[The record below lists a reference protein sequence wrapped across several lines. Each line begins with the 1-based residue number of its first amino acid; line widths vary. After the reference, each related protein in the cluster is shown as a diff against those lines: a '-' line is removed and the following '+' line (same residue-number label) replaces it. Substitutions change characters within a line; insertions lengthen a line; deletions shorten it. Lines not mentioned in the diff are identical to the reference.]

1 MISVELIL
9 LGVVASIVL
18 WALGAARL
26 AICGVTG
33 AAVEDVMTK
42 PPVAKTIVPNA
53 AMVGSYR
60 LRYDQFH
67 DNFSAWKTIQ

>member
-1 MISVELIL
+1 
-9 LGVVASIVL
+9 
-18 WALGAARL
+18 
-26 AICGVTG
+26 VTG